1 MFDKDK
7 WSVDYNLESL
17 TKNYEFISK
26 DNLLHL
32 FYNGQNEEEFKQIL
46 DEKNTIDKDG
56 GNFNNLNE
64 DTFFNILDCLI
75 NQNISNIKSNK
86 EIKFIQS
93 NSNKSFK
100 VSISQINNKKV
111 ETLVDLLFNKD
122 IFNSKIKSI
131 IEKLSTDEFEL
142 FLFCYKISLSCA
154 LSNKDSIYSKMINP
168 KFIEEIYDSYIPGV
182 ELFSDLFVES
192 YYSISKYIEQSN
204 KDGYGEGFYVCNCG
218 EWYYNPFCGVP
229 VNITYCLN
237 CKKEIG
243 GKKQILTKRGK
254 DNYEKEIFRVYYDE
268 KIRNL

>member
-7 WSVDYNLESL
+7 WSVNYNLESL

-32 FYNGQNEEEFKQIL
+32 FYNGQNEEEFKKIL
-46 DEKNTIDKDG
+46 DEKNTIDKEG

-142 FLFCYKISLSCA
+142 FLF
-154 LSNKDSIYSKMINP
+154 
-168 KFIEEIYDSYIPGV
+168 
-182 ELFSDLFVES
+182 
-192 YYSISKYIEQSN
+192 
-204 KDGYGEGFYVCNCG
+204 
-218 EWYYNPFCGVP
+218 
-229 VNITYCLN
+229 
-237 CKKEIG
+237 
-243 GKKQILTKRGK
+243 
-254 DNYEKEIFRVYYDE
+254 
-268 KIRNL
+268 